1 MRQDYSWVPW
11 FRALVANI
19 LANGRDWLVDRAQ
32 AVDWGND
39 DPAILRR
46 DAKNV
51 DPFSFLYFL
60 ASYAGESRANLLR
73 PVYESVH
80 DKFGI
85 GEEFPTACGENNLVI
100 PNASTNVLFHDGES
114 TSADLI
120 WNLFRHAADADA
132 AHDDRMDE
140 GFAEVLSIPGVDVSK
155 LTETLFLIDPKKFLP
170 VDKQI
175 IDPMSR
181 YLGVTFPQVENS
193 IEQDGYAR
201 YREIIGRIRHAFPGC
216 HPYEIQ
222 TFLFYHGQKSLVES
236 DPGVFQVSTNVFN
249 DRNDLWSTVTRR
261 DGGGSDGQRTFNEDH
276 CVYVGGPGK
285 TRKYPIDEPRRG
297 DIVLVRFRLSQG
309 KAIGIVQSNDYT
321 VEDKD
326 EDKFREDAAIHV
338 FWVNKTV
345 VDGLQGL
352 PQIGFSRAVG
362 VETVF
367 RNAEGY
373 KISFDLLDEL
383 RGSADDEAASDAPWA
398 DRPDLT
404 EAALAE
410 EYPEVLGPGEWDS
423 EAAGGPPPG
432 PREFLIAEQFG
443 FSRPETQVRF
453 VMAMYARKG
462 LGARPDDYVKIWQR
476 AGQKRDAFRNIFLEF
491 DKDSKRYKKDPPD
504 DFMVWRSRGQY
515 RVIWLRDDAVD
526 DTETNGQPADPS
538 APQFYVASKRAVN
551 VILYGPPGTG
561 KTYSAVRR
569 CVALCDRMSDDDL
582 EDARDRR
589 EELVDQGRIEFVTF
603 HQSYGYEEFVE
614 GLRPDDTGGE
624 AGAGF
629 RLVAKP
635 GVLKRVAERARN
647 LPSKPFVLVIDEI
660 NRANVS
666 KVMGELITLLEPD
679 KREGAENEM
688 AVTLPHSGEQF
699 TLPPNLHI
707 LGTMNTAD
715 RSIALLDTALRRRFR
730 FEELAPK
737 PGLLKNVDGIDLKKV
752 LETINDRLEW
762 LLDRDHLIG
771 HAWFLDADNREEVD
785 GVMRNDIIPLIAEY
799 FYDDWT
805 KVQAVLGG
813 GNDFVRR
820 KKLNPL
826 PGRSDD
832 AGDDRYRWTI
842 RNAFDD
848 NAYDRLISG
857 TGAARPS
864 GGE

>member
-19 LANGRDWLVDRAQ
+19 LANGRDWLVDRARS
-32 AVDWGND
+32 VDWRSD
-39 DPAILRR
+39 RPAILRR
-46 DAKNV
+46 GAADV
-51 DPFSFLYFL
+51 DPLSFLYFL
-60 ASYAGESRANLLR
+60 ASYAGELRRDLLR
-73 PVYESVH
+73 PVYGSVH

-85 GEEFPTACGENNLVI
+85 GEEFPKACEENNLII
-100 PNASTNVLFHDGES
+100 PALSANFLFHDGES
-114 TSADLI
+114 ISAEPL

-132 AHDDRMDE
+132 VHDRRMDE
-140 GFAEVLSIPGVDVSK
+140 DFAEVLSIAGVDVGK
-155 LTETLFLIDPKKFLP
+155 LTKTLFLIDPKKFLP
-170 VDKQI
+170 VDKQV
-175 IDPMSR
+175 IDPLSR
-181 YLGVTFPQVENS
+181 YLGVNFPQVENF

-201 YREIIGRIRHAFPGC
+201 YREIIGRIRRAFPGC

-222 TFLFYHGQKSLVES
+222 TFLFYHGQKPLVGS

-249 DRNDLWSTVTRR
+249 DGHDLWSASTRR
-261 DGGGSDGQRTFNEDH
+261 NERGADGRRTFNENH
-276 CVYVGGPGK
+276 CVYVGGPGAE
-285 TRKYPIDEPRRG
+285 RKYPIDEPRRG
-297 DIVLVRFRLSQG
+297 DIMLVRLGQRQG
-309 KAIGIVQSNDYT
+309 KAIGIVESNDYT
-321 VEDKD
+321 VQDKN
-326 EDKFREDAAIHV
+326 EYGFREDAAIHV
-338 FWVNKTV
+338 FWVNKTTI
-345 VDGLQGL
+345 DDLQDL
-352 PQIGFSRAVG
+352 PIRAFSRAPG
-362 VETVF
+362 TETKF
-367 RNAEGY
+367 RNGEGY
-373 KISFDLLDEL
+373 KISFDLLDKL
-383 RGSADDEAASDAPWA
+383 RESAATLPWA
-398 DRPDLT
+398 NRPDLT

-410 EYPEVLGPGEWDS
+410 EYPDVLGPGKWDS

-432 PREFLIAEQFG
+432 PREFWIAEQFG

-462 LGARPDDYVKIWQR
+462 LGARPDDYVKVWQR

-491 DKDSKRYKKDPPD
+491 DKNSRRHKKDPPD

-515 RVIWLRDDAVD
+515 RVIWLIDDAVD
-526 DTETNGQPADPS
+526 DSETNGQPADPS
-538 APQFYVASKRAVN
+538 APHSYVAPKRAVN

-561 KTYSAVRR
+561 KTYSAARR

-582 EDARDRR
+582 EEDVRDRR
-589 EELVDQGRIEFVTF
+589 EELVEQRRIEFVTF

-635 GVLKRVAERARN
+635 GVLKRVAEHARN

-688 AVTLPHSGEQF
+688 SVTLPHSGEQF

-737 PGLLKNVDGIDLKKV
+737 PELLKNVDGIDLKKV

-832 AGDDRYRWTI
+832 AGDDRFRWTI
-842 RNAFDD
+842 RDTFDD
-848 NAYDRLISG
+848 SAYDRLVSG